1 MADDLISALRSL
13 ANRWAMKARDLA
25 RSAKESDASES
36 QAAYDKGFA
45 DGYYRAATELA
56 AVMKEFETSASPMR
70 PAAAPQTRPPAAPQ
84 QRPSAAAGAA
94 PQRPVAA
101 PPTPHLPE
109 PSYQNISVG
118 EALSIL
124 EFAGCAVRDIT
135 QNKDFSFRA
144 IFSRWEN
151 MMPHERLERIQ
162 KADGRIV
169 VLDSGKLETADQ
181 FVEFA
186 FKEN

>member
-1 MADDLISALRSL
+1 MADDLVSALRSL
-13 ANRWAMKARDLA
+13 ANRWAMKARDFA
-25 RSAKESDASES
+25 RSANDDSASES

-56 AVMKEFETSASPMR
+56 AVIKEFESSAPPER
-70 PAAAPQTRPPAAPQ
+70 PAAPQTRRPTGPQ
-84 QRPSAAAGAA
+84 PRPTAAAGAA
-94 PQRPVAA
+94 PQRPATT
-101 PPTPHLPE
+101 PPTPP
-109 PSYQNISVG
+109 PTAPAYKNISVG
-118 EALSIL
+118 EALSVL
-124 EFAGCAVRDIT
+124 EFAGCAARDIT

-169 VLDSGKLETADQ
+169 ILDSGKLDNSDH

-186 FKEN
+186 FKET

>member
-13 ANRWAMKARDLA
+13 ANRWAMKARDFA
-25 RSAKESDASES
+25 RSAKEASASES

-56 AVMKEFETSASPMR
+56 AVIKEFETSAPPAR
-70 PAAAPQTRPPAAPQ
+70 PAAPPARRPTGPQ
-84 QRPSAAAGAA
+84 QRPTG
-94 PQRPVAA
+94 PRPTAA
-101 PPTPHLPE
+101 PPKPQPQPQ
-109 PSYQNISVG
+109 PSAPAYQNISVG
-118 EALSIL
+118 EALSVL
-124 EFAGCAVRDIT
+124 EFAGCAVRDIS
-135 QNKDFSFRA
+135 QNQDFSFRA
-144 IFSRWEN
+144 VFSRWEN
-151 MMPHERLERIQ
+151 MMPHERIERIQ

-169 VLDSGKLETADQ
+169 ILDSGKMENSDQ